1 MKSNTSNYIP
11 SQSVSANMLENYDY
25 PDYPFFSGTGFFAIF
40 PPYEY
45 IFYITAK
52 HCFAKCSDNK
62 FTEKLKIPYEYSSL
76 EKTSKFQN
84 QAIIF
89 SEYLTMEYTEQNDDY
104 EDILIF
110 IVDDSIS
117 QEKKRNIKRESLN
130 FTASGRYWPSIKQ
143 LM

>member
-1 MKSNTSNYIP
+1 M
-11 SQSVSANMLENYDY
+11 
-25 PDYPFFSGTGFFAIF
+25 
-40 PPYEY
+40 
-45 IFYITAK
+45 
-52 HCFAKCSDNK
+52 
-62 FTEKLKIPYEYSSL
+62 KIPYEYSSL